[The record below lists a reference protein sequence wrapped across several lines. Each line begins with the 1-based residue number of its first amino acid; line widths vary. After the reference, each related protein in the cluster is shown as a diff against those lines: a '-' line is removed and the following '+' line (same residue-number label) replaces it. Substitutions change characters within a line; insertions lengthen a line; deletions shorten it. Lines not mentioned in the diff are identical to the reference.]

1 MNEKKFL
8 AAHIPVP
15 VTRMVEDI
23 VGCKWSQAVLGMVRA
38 GVNRPGATEHAQQG
52 LSAKGLNERLRKLM
66 RCGILARRDYA
77 ELPPRVEYSST
88 PFGRKFASILDGV
101 EALQRDL
108 DTPNAYRG
116 GGGGS

>member
-23 VGCKWSQAVLGMVRA
+23 VGCKWS
-38 GVNRPGATEHAQQG
+38 P
-52 LSAKGLNERLRKLM
+52 
-66 RCGILARRDYA
+66 
-77 ELPPRVEYSST
+77 

-116 GGGGS
+116 GGGS